1 MSIPL
6 LFLIPTTF
14 LALLVFWT
22 WALIETLRR
31 EQSYWWL
38 LFVLFFPPIAVP
50 IYFLN
55 FYILADPI
63 GAEIRR
69 IRLLARADRLREQI
83 ADSDILARREE
94 LARVMID
101 LERWEQAVEEL
112 AVLVDRD
119 DTSLRYQHDLGRCLL
134 KLDKPQ
140 NAAAHLRFVVD
151 NDPRYAQGESRLFLA
166 LAMEQMGDVDG
177 AIEELK
183 AAIAYLE
190 RPRFLYEL
198 ARIEMANGR
207 EQEAQA
213 MLRRLL
219 ESHRDD
225 PDFFAGT
232 NRKWANAARKLL
244 RD

>member
-14 LALLVFWT
+14 LALLVLWT

-38 LFVLFFPPIAVP
+38 LFVLFLPPVAIPV
-50 IYFLN
+50 YFVNFFLLN
-55 FYILADPI
+55 DPI
-63 GAEIRR
+63 GKEIER
-69 IRLLARADRLREQI
+69 IRLLAKADRLREQI
-83 ADSDILARREE
+83 AESDILARREE
-94 LARVMID
+94 LYRVLID
-101 LERWEQAVEEL
+101 LEKWQQAVEEL
-112 AVLVDRD
+112 GILVDRD
-119 DTSLRYQHDLGRCLL
+119 DTSLRYQLDLGRCLL
-134 KLDKPQ
+134 QLEKPQ

-151 NDPRYAQGESRLFLA
+151 SEPRYSQGDARLFLA
-166 LAMEQMGDVDG
+166 LALEQIGDVEG
-177 AIEELK
+177 AIFELRE
-183 AAIAYLE
+183 AISYLE

-198 ARIEMANGR
+198 ARIQMANGQ

-225 PDFFAGT
+225 ADFFAGT